1 MLYTRSLEIERR
13 LDALLGLVG
22 SGRHS
27 TASLAKALGV
37 SVPTVSRCISALR
50 TRGHQI
56 RAVKRSEGWAYVLDD
71 GKRTRPRAA
80 ARRR

>member
-13 LDALLGLVG
+13 LSALLGLVG

-27 TASLAKALGV
+27 TPSLAKALGV

-50 TRGHQI
+50 ARGHNI
-56 RAVKRSEGWAYVLDD
+56 RAIKRSEGWAFVLDA
-71 GKRTRPRAA
+71 GKRTRSRSAAPR
-80 ARRR
+80 R